1 ITLHDGNRTIDNR
14 GQTSR
19 ADYKQNLTRL
29 FDDLQAFIQKLE
41 QSGRPVMVV
50 IVPEHGAALTGDLMQ
65 ISGMREIPSP
75 SIVHVPVGVKLVNAK
90 SRVSQSPMH
99 VTQPSSY
106 LAISQL
112 VADLANGQAFS
123 QDNVD
128 VRALVQALPQTVPV
142 VAANEGSVMLRYQ
155 GKEYLTLDRK
165 TWTLYP
171 QQPSR

>member
-1 ITLHDGNRTIDNR
+1 
-14 GQTSR
+14 
-19 ADYKQNLTRL
+19 
-29 FDDLQAFIQKLE
+29 
-41 QSGRPVMVV
+41 
-50 IVPEHGAALTGDLMQ
+50 
-65 ISGMREIPSP
+65 
-75 SIVHVPVGVKLVNAK
+75 
-90 SRVSQSPMH
+90 PMH